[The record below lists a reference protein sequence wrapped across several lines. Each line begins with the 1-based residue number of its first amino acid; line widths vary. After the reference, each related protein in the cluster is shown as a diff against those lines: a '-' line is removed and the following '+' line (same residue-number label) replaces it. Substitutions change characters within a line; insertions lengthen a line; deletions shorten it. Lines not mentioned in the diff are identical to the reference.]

1 MYGLHPSDDCQLP
14 SGIRPALSWKA
25 QLTQVRTIEAGTGV
39 SYGHVYVAQKRERVG
54 VVPAGYA
61 DGMRRVE
68 GNRVIVGGKEVPV
81 VGRVCMDQCMVLLDE
96 VPDAKAGDEVVII
109 GKQGGARQSAEDV
122 ARRWGTINYEV
133 TTALSARVPRVYV
146 GS

>member
-1 MYGLHPSDDCQLP
+1 
-14 SGIRPALSWKA
+14 
-25 QLTQVRTIEAGTGV
+25 V
-39 SYGHVYVAQKRERVG
+39 SYGHVYVSRKEERVG
-54 VVPAGYA
+54 VLPAGYA

-68 GNRVIVGGKEVPV
+68 GNRVLVGGMSVPV
-81 VGRVCMDQCMVLLDE
+81 IGRVCMDQCMVLLDE
-96 VPDAKAGDEVVII
+96 VPGSRAGDEVVLL
-109 GKQGGARQSAEDV
+109 GEQQGARQSAEEV